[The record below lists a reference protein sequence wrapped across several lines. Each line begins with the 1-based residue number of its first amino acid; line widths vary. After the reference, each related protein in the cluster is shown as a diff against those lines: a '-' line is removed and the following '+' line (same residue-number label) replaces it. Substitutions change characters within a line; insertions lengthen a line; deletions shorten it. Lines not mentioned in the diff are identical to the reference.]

1 MILLQFDGGARNN
14 PGICGIGYAIF
25 MFDELIYKDNAIV
38 SDYNTNNFAEYKA
51 LIHGLNKAKELNICE
66 LHVQGDSK
74 IIIGQV
80 EGLYKVKSDELKPLY
95 ENVKELEKNF
105 DLITYEHIYRQFNKF
120 TDSLV
125 NEALNKYLGYGK
137 DFTEAPIHYT

>member
-38 SDYNTNNFAEYKA
+38 SEYNNNNFAEYQA
-51 LIHGLNKAKELNICE
+51 LIYGLRKAKELNINE

-80 EGLYKVKSDELKPLY
+80 QGEYKVKCDGLKPLH
-95 ENVKELEKNF
+95 NAVKELEKSFNN
-105 DLITYEHIYRQFNKF
+105 ITYEHIYREYNKL

-125 NEALNKYLGYGK
+125 NEALNNYTGYGK
-137 DFTEAPIHYT
+137 NFYESQIHY

>member
-25 MFDELIYKDNAIV
+25 MFDEIIYKDNAIV
-38 SDYNTNNFAEYKA
+38 SNYNTNNFAEYQA
-51 LIHGLNKAKELNICE
+51 LIYGLKKAIELNISTI
-66 LHVQGDSK
+66 HVQGDSK

-80 EGLYKVKSDELKPLY
+80 EGWYKVKCEELKPLH
-95 ENVKELEKNF
+95 NSVKELEKKFNK
-105 DLITYEHIYRQFNKF
+105 ITYEHIYRQYNKL

-125 NEALNKYLGYGK
+125 NEALNNYTGFGK
-137 DFTEAPIHYT
+137 NYKEILLDY

>member
-14 PGICGIGYAIF
+14 PGVCGIGYAIF
-25 MFDELIYKDNAIV
+25 MFGELIYKDHAIV
-38 SDYNTNNFAEYKA
+38 SQNNTNNYAEYQG
-51 LIHGLNKAKELNICE
+51 LIYGLRKAKELNIIE

-80 EGLYKVKSDELKPLY
+80 EGLYKVKCEELKPLHKI
-95 ENVKELEKNF
+95 VKDIEKNF
-105 DLITYEHIYRQFNKF
+105 EKITYEHIYRANNTF

-125 NEALNKYLGYGK
+125 NEALNNYTGYGK
-137 DFTEAPIHYT
+137 DYLEASIHY

>member
-25 MFDELIYKDNAIV
+25 MFGELIYKDNAIV
-38 SDYNTNNFAEYKA
+38 SDYNNNNFAEYQA
-51 LIHGLNKAKELNICE
+51 LIHGLRKANELNINE

-80 EGLYKVKSDELKPLY
+80 QGEYKVKCEGLKPLY
-95 ENVKELEKNF
+95 NNVKEIEKCFNN
-105 DLITYEHIYRQFNKF
+105 ITYEHIYRQYNKL

-125 NEALNKYLGYGK
+125 NEALNDYIGYGNNFK
-137 DFTEAPIHYT
+137 ELPIHY

>member
-25 MFDELIYKDNAIV
+25 MFDEIIYKDNAIV
-38 SDYNTNNFAEYKA
+38 SNYNTNNFAEYQA
-51 LIHGLNKAKELNICE
+51 LIHGLNKAIELNISTI
-66 LHVQGDSK
+66 HVQGDSK

-80 EGLYKVKSDELKPLY
+80 EGWYKVKCEELKPLH
-95 ENVKELEKNF
+95 NSVKELEKKFNK
-105 DLITYEHIYRQFNKF
+105 ITYEHIYRQYNKL

-125 NEALNKYLGYGK
+125 NEALNNYTGFGK
-137 DFTEAPIHYT
+137 NYKEILLDY

>member
-25 MFDELIYKDNAIV
+25 MFDEIIYKDNAIV
-38 SDYNTNNFAEYKA
+38 SNYNTNNFAEYQA
-51 LIHGLNKAKELNICE
+51 LIHGLNKAIELNITTI
-66 LHVQGDSK
+66 HVQGDSK

-80 EGLYKVKSDELKPLY
+80 EGLYKVKCEELKPLH
-95 ENVKELEKNF
+95 NSVKELEKKFNK
-105 DLITYEHIYRQFNKF
+105 ITYEHIYRQYNKL

-125 NEALNKYLGYGK
+125 NEALNNYTGFGK
-137 DFTEAPIHYT
+137 NYKEILLDY

>member
-25 MFDELIYKDNAIV
+25 MFDEIIYKDNAIV
-38 SDYNTNNFAEYKA
+38 SNYNTNNFAEYQA
-51 LIHGLNKAKELNICE
+51 LIHGLNKAIELNISAI
-66 LHVQGDSK
+66 HVQGDSK

-80 EGLYKVKSDELKPLY
+80 EGWYKVKCEELKPLH
-95 ENVKELEKNF
+95 NSVKELEKKFNK
-105 DLITYEHIYRQFNKF
+105 ITYEHIYRQYNKL

-125 NEALNKYLGYGK
+125 NEALNNYTGFGK
-137 DFTEAPIHYT
+137 NYKEILLDY

>member
-14 PGICGIGYAIF
+14 PGICGIGYAIY

-38 SDYNTNNFAEYKA
+38 SDYNSNNFAEYQA
-51 LIHGLNKAKELNICE
+51 LIYGLRKAKELNIYK

-80 EGLYKVKSDELKPLY
+80 QGDYKVKCNELKPLY
-95 ENVKELEKNF
+95 NTVKELEKNF
-105 DLITYEHIYRQFNKF
+105 DNISYEHIYRNFNKF

-125 NEALNKYLGYGK
+125 NEALNNYIGYGK
-137 DFTEAPIHYT
+137 DFKEEPIYYL

>member
-25 MFDELIYKDNAIV
+25 MFDEIIYKDNAIV
-38 SDYNTNNFAEYKA
+38 SNYNTNNFAEYQA
-51 LIHGLNKAKELNICE
+51 LIYGLKKAIDLNITTI
-66 LHVQGDSK
+66 HVQGDSK

-80 EGLYKVKSDELKPLY
+80 EGWYKVKCEELKPLY
-95 ENVKELEKNF
+95 NSVKELEKKFNK
-105 DLITYEHIYRQFNKF
+105 ITYEHIYRQYNKL

-125 NEALNKYLGYGK
+125 NEALNNYTGFGK
-137 DFTEAPIHYT
+137 NYKEILLDY

>member
-38 SDYNTNNFAEYKA
+38 SDYNTNNFAEYQA
-51 LIHGLNKAKELNICE
+51 LIYGLRKAKDLNICE

-80 EGLYKVKSDELKPLY
+80 QGDYKVKCEQLKPLY
-95 ENVKELEKNF
+95 NAVKELEQNF
-105 DLITYEHIYRQFNKF
+105 DNITYEHIYRNFNKF

-125 NEALNKYLGYGK
+125 NEALNNYTGYGK
-137 DFTEAPIHYT
+137 DFKESPIHYD